1 MFFKTIFNEYK
12 YSSVKILISYM
23 DLLNMLTCNPVKPGK
38 YLKINLKDICNC
50 HPCEYFPLV
59 FFNCYYKLLK
69 KMLNSLWKATF
80 EMPEEEMLYN

>member
-1 MFFKTIFNEYK
+1 
-12 YSSVKILISYM
+12 
-23 DLLNMLTCNPVKPGK
+23 MLTCNPVKPGK

-69 KMLNSLWKATF
+69 KMLNSL
-80 EMPEEEMLYN
+80 